1 MSQITFTASPA
12 GAAWSIRVRNRL
24 NSIARWRAVISG
36 DDLARGHVQRGVPVR
51 DPVAGVVLDGPLG
64 SPAAGAGSGRSG
76 PGPGCSTSY
85 PRTAPGPP
93 GRIQI
98 QPDHVTELLNKLRV
112 GAQREGVDQ
121 MGLETKGRPDPA
133 DGRLRHAQ
141 AAGQAPGRPVAGVRR
156 RGLQDGD
163 RWLLAPSAEASTIRH
178 RRASAWLEVRRRAQ
192 RERVARFSS
201 VSASS
206 GRVGP

>member
-1 MSQITFTASPA
+1 
-12 GAAWSIRVRNRL
+12 
-24 NSIARWRAVISG
+24 
-36 DDLARGHVQRGVPVR
+36 
-51 DPVAGVVLDGPLG
+51 
-64 SPAAGAGSGRSG
+64 
-76 PGPGCSTSY
+76 
-85 PRTAPGPP
+85 
-93 GRIQI
+93 
-98 QPDHVTELLNKLRV
+98 
-112 GAQREGVDQ
+112 
-121 MGLETKGRPDPA
+121 
-133 DGRLRHAQ
+133 
-141 AAGQAPGRPVAGVRR
+141 VAGVRR